1 MNATRLPKKD
11 VVVVGLGW
19 MGSIMAYELS
29 KAGLDVVAIE
39 RGPWRDTATDYN
51 IGTAPDELRYAI
63 RQDIFLRTAQT
74 TDTAR
79 NTMSQTALPIRKWG
93 SYLPGNGVGGAGMHW
108 NGHTWRFFPND
119 FRLRSHYTE
128 RYGAHYIPEDM
139 TIQDYP
145 VSYDELEPHYDFFE
159 KVCGISGKAGN
170 IRGVIQEGGNP
181 FEGWRSD
188 EYPTKPLRPNLA
200 QIKFKKAAEELGLHP
215 FPLPSANIS
224 EAYTNPYGVRLAPCT
239 YCGFCEWFGCANY
252 SKSSP
257 QTCVLPALMRHTNF
271 EARTLCE
278 VTRINKTMDGRMAS
292 GVTYVDSAGR
302 EWEQPA
308 ELVIVAAYATFNV
321 RLLMLSGLGTQYD
334 PATGKGTLGRNYAYQ
349 TNAGVVGY
357 FDKDTHFNPFAGA
370 GSQGMMADDFNG
382 DNFDHARLGFV
393 GGANINCNTPH
404 GRPISSRPVPPGT
417 PRWGSEWKKAT
428 AETYGH
434 TQSVGSQGSSMAY
447 RDVYLD
453 LDPTY
458 KDRLGNPLMRMTFDF
473 KENDL
478 KMSRFIVDRT
488 EEIMKA
494 MGPQRIVK
502 TYKRGP
508 WSVVPYQTTHNTGGA
523 VMSST
528 PDQGVVNRYCQH
540 WDAPNV
546 FVTGA
551 CLFPQNAGYN
561 PTGTVGAL
569 TYWALDAI
577 KNQYLKNPGQ
587 ALVDA

>member
-1 MNATRLPKKD
+1 MSTRLPKKD

-19 MGSIMAYELS
+19 TGSIMALELS
-29 KAGLDVVAIE
+29 RMGLDVVALE

-51 IGTAPDELRYAI
+51 IATAPDELRYAV
-63 RQDIFLRTAQT
+63 RQDIFLRPAQT

-79 NTMSQTALPIRKWG
+79 NTLSQTALPIRKFG
-93 SYLPGNGVGGAGMHW
+93 SYLPGNGVGGAGVHW
-108 NGHTWRFFPND
+108 NGHSWRFFPSD
-119 FRLRSHYTE
+119 FNLRSHYE
-128 RYGAHYIPEDM
+128 DRYGKSFIPDDM

-159 KVCGISGKAGN
+159 KVMGISGKAGN
-170 IRGVIQEGGNP
+170 IKGVIQPGGNP
-181 FEGWRSD
+181 FEGWRAE
-188 EYPTKPLRPNLA
+188 EYPTKPLKPNLA
-200 QIKFKKAAEELGLHP
+200 QIKFEKAAAGLGLHP
-215 FPLPSANIS
+215 FPLPSANLS
-224 EAYTNPYGVRLAPCT
+224 EAYTNPYGMRLAPCT

-257 QTCVLPALMRHTNF
+257 QTCVLPALMREPGF

-278 VTRINKTMDGRMAS
+278 VTRINKTPDGKMAS
-292 GVTYVDSAGR
+292 GVTYVDAAGR
-302 EWEQPA
+302 EFEQPA
-308 ELVIVAAYATFNV
+308 DMVLVCAYATFNV
-321 RLLMLSGLGTQYD
+321 RLLMLSQLGTQYD
-334 PATGKGTLGRNYAYQ
+334 PVSNTGTLGRNYAYQ
-349 TNAGVVGY
+349 TNAGVLGF

-382 DNFDHARLGFV
+382 DNFDHAELGFV

-404 GRPISSRPVPPGT
+404 GRPISARPTPPGT

-434 TQSVGSQGSSMAY
+434 TQSVGTQGSSMSY
-447 RDVYLD
+447 RDCYLD

-478 KMSRFIVDRT
+478 KMSRFVVDRC

-494 MGPQRIVK
+494 MGPQSMQK

-508 WSVVPYQTTHNTGGA
+508 WNVVPYQTTHNTGGA

-528 PDQGVVNRYCQH
+528 PDKGVVNRYGQH

-561 PTGTVGAL
+561 PTNTVGAL
-569 TYWALDAI
+569 VYWTLDAI
-577 KNQYLKNPGQ
+577 RSQYLKNPGQ
-587 ALVDA
+587 ALVQA

>member
-1 MNATRLPKKD
+1 MSTRLPKKD

-19 MGSIMAYELS
+19 TGSIMAYELS
-29 KAGLDVVAIE
+29 KMGLDVVAIE
-39 RGPWRDTATDYN
+39 RGPWRDTASDYN
-51 IGTAPDELRYAI
+51 IATAPDELRYAV
-63 RQDIFLRTAQT
+63 RQDIFLRPAQT

-79 NTMSQTALPIRKWG
+79 NSMSQTALPIRKFG
-93 SYLPGNGVGGAGMHW
+93 SYLPGNGVGGAGVHW
-108 NGHTWRFFPND
+108 NGHSWRFFPSD
-119 FRLRSHYTE
+119 FNLRSHYEE
-128 RYGAHYIPEDM
+128 RYGKNFIPDDM

-145 VSYDELEPHYDFFE
+145 VTYDELEPHYDFFE
-159 KVCGISGKAGN
+159 KVMGISGKAGN
-170 IRGVIQEGGNP
+170 IKGVIQDGGNP

-188 EYPTKPLRPNLA
+188 EYPTKPLKPNLA
-200 QIKFKKAAEELGLHP
+200 QIKFEKAAKELGLHP

-224 EAYTNPYGVRLAPCT
+224 EAYTNPYGLRLAPCT

-278 VTRINKTMDGRMAS
+278 VTRINKTRDGKMAS
-292 GVTYVDSAGR
+292 GVTYVDAAGR
-302 EWEQPA
+302 EFEQPA
-308 ELVIVAAYATFNV
+308 DIVLVCAYATFNV
-321 RLLMLSGLGTQYD
+321 RLLMLSQLGTQYD
-334 PATGKGTLGRNYAYQ
+334 PVSNTGTLGRNYAYQ
-349 TNAGVVGY
+349 TNAGVLGY

-370 GSQGMMADDFNG
+370 GSQGMMADDYNG
-382 DNFDHARLGFV
+382 DNFDHAELGFV

-404 GRPISSRPVPPGT
+404 GRPISARPTPPGT

-434 TQSVGSQGSSMAY
+434 TQSVGTQGSSMSY

-478 KMSRFIVDRT
+478 KMSRFVVDRC
-488 EEIMKA
+488 EEIMKN
-494 MGPQRIVK
+494 MGPQRMVK

-508 WSVVPYQTTHNTGGA
+508 WNVVPYQTTHNTGGA

-528 PDQGVVNRYCQH
+528 PDKGVVNRYGQH

-561 PTGTVGAL
+561 PTNTVGAL
-569 TYWALDAI
+569 TYWTLDAI
-577 KNQYLKNPGQ
+577 KNQYLKNAGQ
-587 ALVDA
+587 ALVQA